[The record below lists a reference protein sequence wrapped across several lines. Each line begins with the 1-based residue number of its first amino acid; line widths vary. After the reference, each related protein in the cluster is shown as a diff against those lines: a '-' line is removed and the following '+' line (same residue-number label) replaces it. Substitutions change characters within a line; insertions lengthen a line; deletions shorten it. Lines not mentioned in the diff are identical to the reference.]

1 MLLILRAVCP
11 ELLVRVYLIKGVRQF
26 SSATLYAV
34 CISKYHIQI
43 TDICIQE
50 SHDIHT
56 RCEDLIQPAQQVSN
70 ACHMGNR
77 YTYSYVSR
85 NVVDGSET
93 YPYLVAIGDDY
104 AFMP

>member
-1 MLLILRAVCP
+1 M
-11 ELLVRVYLIKGVRQF
+11 
-26 SSATLYAV
+26 
-34 CISKYHIQI
+34 SKCHIQI

-56 RCEDLIQPAQQVSN
+56 RCEDLIQPAQQVSD
-70 ACHMGNR
+70 ACRMGDR
-77 YTYSYVSR
+77 YTYGYVSR